1 MRRNRRHILFTVWLC
16 LGLYASGC
24 DRERAPS
31 ALASQARDLA
41 LFLKPNAEDI
51 QSHMASQREQ
61 IRFEKGQ
68 LDFALLLNAE
78 VSDRSWCYTVY
89 RLGEEGPWGV
99 VPGTV
104 RRCDLGDLEEQKS
117 RAKEVVDAWLE
128 EELDAPA
135 IQSDIGYLGGADG
148 LGRTGQLVAQAA
160 GSAISLKACIAD
172 AIEVQT
178 ELLRDTMA
186 LRCETLMSDE
196 VDLDVLLDR
205 QERQELFGGDRTE
218 STATETEGSASVVEG
233 FEKRFQALSAEKRAA
248 WLMLNAPKLAASC
261 WEHIRLSDDATA
273 HYEVTE
279 AAMALCSEGARRAA
293 TR

>member
-1 MRRNRRHILFTVWLC
+1 MTQHRRRILFIVWLC
-16 LGLYASGC
+16 LGLASGGC
-24 DRERAPS
+24 DRQHEPS

-61 IRFEKGQ
+61 MRFEKGQ

-99 VPGTV
+99 VPGTA
-104 RRCDLGDLEEQKS
+104 RRCDLGDLEEQKA
-117 RAKEVVDAWLE
+117 RAKEIVDTWLE

-135 IQSDIGYLGGADG
+135 IQSDVAYLGGVDG

-160 GSAISLKACIAD
+160 GSTVSLRACIAD
-172 AIEVQT
+172 AIDVQT

-196 VDLDVLLDR
+196 VNLDILLER
-205 QERQELFGGDRTE
+205 QERRDLFGAEVKGSSGD
-218 STATETEGSASVVEG
+218 GDASVTEG
-233 FEKRFQALSAEKRAA
+233 FEKRFKALSAEKRAA

-261 WEHIRLSDDATA
+261 WEHVRLSDDATA